1 MVDIEKS
8 ITSISLPMVGIEK
21 SITSISPPMVEV
33 ATHIECRVTGHHFA
47 RPDLCEQALTHP
59 SFAKGEPNFQRLEF
73 LGDAILEL
81 VIREALMKRHPDEQE
96 GALSKRKAALVSK
109 DVCDVIAR
117 RIGLDALVR
126 IGNGV
131 VLANTCILAD
141 ALEALIAAIWFDC
154 GGDLHICRAWIIGLW
169 EPFLSASERPPMDPK
184 MALQEWSQSQF
195 KTLPLYEEL
204 ERTGPDHKAH
214 FRVRVSVQGSNESP
228 CEAEGPNKR
237 SAEKE
242 AARLM
247 LLRLGI

>member
-1 MVDIEKS
+1 MNLVD
-8 ITSISLPMVGIEK
+8 
-21 SITSISPPMVEV
+21 
-33 ATHIECRVTGHHFA
+33 CGHHFTH
-47 RPDLCEQALTHP
+47 PDLYKQALTHP
-59 SFAKGEPNFQRLEF
+59 SFAKGEPNFQRFEF

-117 RIGLDALVR
+117 RLGLDALVR